1 MTAPADDASPEIG
14 VLEWFWLNDH
24 ERVEAAIED
33 LRQLGVRHLRT
44 GLSWADYVTEDGPAW
59 FDWLLPK
66 LAAEFELLP
75 CFVYTPPSHGEVP
88 ATNAPPRNPKDYAD
102 FLDTCIER
110 YGQHFDT
117 VELWNEPNNLRQ
129 WDYELDPS
137 WRKFA
142 AMIGGA
148 AYWAHQRG
156 KRTVLGGMSPIDPN
170 WLHTMHRVGVL
181 EHIDIVGVH
190 GFPDSYD
197 VKHRPWTSHL
207 RRVRE
212 QLAHYGLAARVWITE
227 TGYPTWRHDEFRQL
241 QEFANVLALPV
252 ERVYWYSL
260 TDLSP
265 ERSSDAGFHTD
276 QRDYHFGIKTAKGQ
290 DKLLA
295 RCWAERG
302 LDGVR
307 AMAKWPAAGA
317 ATTAPAPV
325 RARPETQARPPVLV
339 TGGAGFV
346 GTNLTA
352 RLVAEGRQVRVL
364 DNLSR
369 PGVEKNLEWLR
380 QRCGSAIEFIPGDMR
395 NARVVD
401 HAVDGCAQIFHLA
414 AQVAVTTSLEDP
426 RADFDVNLAGTLNLL
441 EAARRQPRK
450 PGLVFTSTNKVYGDL
465 NDVTLESGPTRY
477 QPRAPHIRQAGID
490 ESRPLDFH
498 SPYGCSKGGADQYV
512 LDYGRCFGV
521 PTVVFRMSCIYGPHQ
536 FGTEDQGWVAHFLI
550 RARERQP
557 ITIYGDGKQVR
568 DVLFVDDLVAAFL
581 LAENQVD
588 ELAGQAFNIGGGP
601 GNAISLLELID
612 LIDKLNGASPRL
624 DFAAWRTGDQP
635 YYVSDTSRFGAA
647 TGWRP
652 RVDMRDGIARLHA
665 WLNGIHPDARPR
677 RRSRQAVTP

>member
-1 MTAPADDASPEIG
+1 MTAFADDGGPEIG
-14 VLEWFWLNDH
+14 ILEWFWLNDR
-24 ERVEAAIED
+24 ERVESSISD
-33 LRQLGVRHLRT
+33 LRRLGVRCLRT
-44 GLSWADYVTEDGPAW
+44 GFSWADYLTDDGPAW

-66 LAAEFELLP
+66 LAKEFELLP
-75 CFVYTPPSHGEVP
+75 CFVYTPPSLGEAP
-88 ATNAPPRNPKDYAD
+88 ACNSPPRNPRDYAD
-102 FLDTCIER
+102 FLDHCIDR
-110 YGQHFDT
+110 YGHLFDT

-129 WDYELDPS
+129 WDYELDPR
-137 WRKFA
+137 WHKFST
-142 AMIGGA
+142 MVSSA

-170 WLHTMHRVGVL
+170 WLHTMKRLGVL
-181 EHIDIVGVH
+181 EHIDIVGLH

-197 VKHRPWTSHL
+197 INHRSWSTHL
-207 RRVRE
+207 RQVRE
-212 QLAHYGLAARVWITE
+212 QLAHYGLASRVWITE
-227 TGYPTWRHDEFRQL
+227 AGYPTWQHDEFRQL
-241 QEFANVLALPV
+241 ETLADVLALPV
-252 ERVYWYSL
+252 ERVYWYAL
-260 TDLSP
+260 NDLSP
-265 ERSSDAGFHTD
+265 ERPSDAGFHVD
-276 QRDYHFGIKTAKGQ
+276 ERDYHFGIKSADGH

-302 LDGVR
+302 LEGVQ
-307 AMAKWPAAGA
+307 AMARWPAADI
-317 ATTAPAPV
+317 TTPAPS
-325 RARPETQARPPVLV
+325 ASRPPVLV

-369 PGVEKNLEWLR
+369 PGVERNLEWLR

-401 HAVDGCAQIFHLA
+401 RAVDGCSQIFHLA
-414 AQVAVTTSLEDP
+414 AQVAVTTSLDDP

-441 EAARRQPRK
+441 EAARRQPHK

-465 NDVTLESGPTRY
+465 SDVTLETGATRY
-477 QPRAPHIRQAGID
+477 EPRAAHIRQAGVD

-512 LDYGRCFGV
+512 LDYARCFGV

-550 RARERQP
+550 RARDGQP

-581 LAENQVD
+581 QAESAID
-588 ELAGQAFNIGGGP
+588 ELAGNAFNIGGGA

-612 LIDKLNGASPRL
+612 LIGALNDRKPRL
-624 DFAAWRTGDQP
+624 EFAAWRTGDQP
-635 YYVSDTSRFGAA
+635 WYISDTARFGAA

-652 RVDMRDGIARLHA
+652 RVGMRDGIARLHT
-665 WLNGIHPDARPR
+665 WLNGVQPGTRPR
-677 RRSRQAVTP
+677 RRTRQAVTP